1 MTQIRLSADFFRR
14 PFKKEILKNYEEHQK
29 NSKPIPT
36 DGNNQKNDGRS
47 VVLKGRS
54 KKIVTKEDSKK
65 IFEEDNNRLRFERRA
80 LDFSFKNRFRFE
92 PRKIDR
98 EVFAKNAEMC
108 PPTDPRLSSKDSH
121 RLEQNS
127 SQADTTG
134 QPAADPKIPAQPQP
148 EQPKSSTEHTDC
160 VICFAK
166 KADAVCMP
174 CGHGGAC
181 QSCAMKISL
190 KNSQCFLCKK
200 PIEVVLKIDPS
211 KTVGNMVL
219 VISSIQIE

>member
-1 MTQIRLSADFFRR
+1 M
-14 PFKKEILKNYEEHQK
+14 
-29 NSKPIPT
+29 
-36 DGNNQKNDGRS
+36 
-47 VVLKGRS
+47 VLKGRS

-65 IFEEDNNRLRFERRA
+65 NLEEDNNRLRFERRA

-98 EVFAKNAEMC
+98 DVFAKNAEMC
-108 PPTDPRLSSKDSH
+108 PPTDPRLSSKESQ
-121 RLEQNS
+121 RQENNS

-134 QPAADPKIPAQPQP
+134 QPGAEQKNTGQPQP
-148 EQPKSSTEHTDC
+148 EQKSATDNNDC